1 MTSRKTVSRSTAVYL
16 KGNGS
21 GKGRELEKVKEKYK
35 VK

>member
-1 MTSRKTVSRSTAVYL
+1 MAGRKTVNRSTVVYL

-21 GKGRELEKVKEKYK
+21 GKGRELEKVKDKYK